1 MKLKIN
7 MLFASLLFSGV
18 VNAAIVNH
26 GDNNTSG
33 NNSVVIGNNN
43 KGKWQSVA
51 IGNENQAG
59 DQAIALGSFSEADDR
74 AIAIG
79 RTAKATVN
87 AAISIGNDSSA
98 NDWGSISL
106 GDRAVSTHSKL
117 TEDEY
122 KKATNPNGPI
132 SNVPG
137 SAIAIGQQ
145 TTAAGEHSVAIGGRY
160 AATNADNATALG
172 AGAQV
177 TIDNSVALGALSK
190 VGNNEIREGKSY
202 SSGENVSG
210 KAGVVSVGSKNNER
224 VITNVKG
231 GIEDTDAVN
240 VLQLKSVEKNAQTA
254 NDRATNL
261 ETRADSSEQ
270 AIRDTQNAA
279 QTANDRATNL
289 ETRADTSEQNIRDVQ
304 GAAQIAN
311 DRASS
316 LETRADG
323 VEAVNAQQDSTLA
336 DHDTRITSN
345 TSALTTK
352 VDKQVFADDQARQD
366 AALKSETTTR
376 TSQVAKLQSG
386 VDQAQATGDYA
397 NSRIDVANQNIE
409 ANRQASIATNK
420 RVAANT
426 AQLAN
431 HEQRITTLEQ
441 NTSARFSDLNSKIDD
456 NRKRASAGIAGV
468 AAMANIPQV
477 LEHQTFAIGAGAG
490 NTDGESALAVGFSA
504 RASQNTVVKASVS
517 NDTQHNFVVGA
528 GVAFGW

>member
-1 MKLKIN
+1 MKLTK
-7 MLFASLLFSGV
+7 L
-18 VNAAIVNH
+18 
-26 GDNNTSG
+26 
-33 NNSVVIGNNN
+33 
-43 KGKWQSVA
+43 
-51 IGNENQAG
+51 
-59 DQAIALGSFSEADDR
+59 AIALTLTATTSA
-74 AIAIG
+74 AIAAPNPYPSAYDRIQDSRADVTRDLINDHQNKITKNKVDSETRDTQLG
-79 RTAKATVN
+79 DRITSVDADLQSAKLG
-87 AAISIGNDSSA
+87 AISIND
-98 NDWGSISL
+98 
-106 GDRAVSTHSKL
+106 
-117 TEDEY
+117 
-122 KKATNPNGPI
+122 KADAALAGLNGK
-132 SNVPG
+132 VDQ
-137 SAIAIGQQ
+137 ATYDAGQQ
-145 TTAAGEHSVAIGGRY
+145 AQDEHITAVE
-160 AATNADNATALG
+160 G
-172 AGAQV
+172 A
-177 TIDNSVALGALSK
+177 
-190 VGNNEIREGKSY
+190 
-202 SSGENVSG
+202 
-210 KAGVVSVGSKNNER
+210 
-224 VITNVKG
+224 
-231 GIEDTDAVN
+231 
-240 VLQLKSVEKNAQTA
+240 AQTA

-304 GAAQIAN
+304 GAAQTAN
-311 DRASS
+311 DRAST

-323 VEAVNAQQDSTLA
+323 VEAMNAQQDSTLA

-345 TSALTTK
+345 TSALNTK

-441 NTSARFSDLNSKIDD
+441 NTSARFSDLNKQIDD

>member
-1 MKLKIN
+1 MKRTALVIALTLATTSA
-7 MLFASLLFSGV
+7 M
-18 VNAAIVNH
+18 AAPVFYTH
-26 GDNNTSG
+26 PWG
-33 NNSVVIGNNN
+33 NSVEANLN
-43 KGKWQSVA
+43 GKTALLNDHQ
-51 IGNENQAG
+51 
-59 DQAIALGSFSEADDR
+59 DQITQNRVDSESRD
-74 AIAIG
+74 
-79 RTAKATVN
+79 TL
-87 AAISIGNDSSA
+87 
-98 NDWGSISL
+98 L
-106 GDRAVSTHSKL
+106 GDRITSNTSAL
-117 TEDEY
+117 TTKVD
-122 KKATNPNGPI
+122 KQVFADDQ
-132 SNVPG
+132 
-137 SAIAIGQQ
+137 ARQD
-145 TTAAGEHSVAIGGRY
+145 AA
-160 AATNADNATALG
+160 
-172 AGAQV
+172 
-177 TIDNSVALGALSK
+177 
-190 VGNNEIREGKSY
+190 
-202 SSGENVSG
+202 
-210 KAGVVSVGSKNNER
+210 
-224 VITNVKG
+224 
-231 GIEDTDAVN
+231 
-240 VLQLKSVEKNAQTA
+240 LKSETTTRTSQVAKLQSGVDQAQATGDYA
-254 NDRATNL
+254 NSRIDV
-261 ETRADSSEQ
+261 
-270 AIRDTQNAA
+270 
-279 QTANDRATNL
+279 AN
-289 ETRADTSEQNIRDVQ
+289 QNIEANRQ
-304 GAAQIAN
+304 ASIA
-311 DRASS
+311 
-316 LETRADG
+316 
-323 VEAVNAQQDSTLA
+323 TLA

>member
-1 MKLKIN
+1 MNIAIGSDAKIGGGGGMN
-7 MLFASLLFSGV
+7 MA
-18 VNAAIVNH
+18 
-26 GDNNTSG
+26 
-33 NNSVVIGNNN
+33 IGNNATVDN
-43 KGKWQSVA
+43 VAVATA
-51 IGNENQAG
+51 IGN
-59 DQAIALGSFSEADDR
+59 R
-74 AIAIG
+74 
-79 RTAKATVN
+79 ATVT
-87 AAISIGNDSSA
+87 
-98 NDWGSISL
+98 
-106 GDRAVSTHSKL
+106 AV
-117 TEDEY
+117 
-122 KKATNPNGPI
+122 
-132 SNVPG
+132 
-137 SAIAIGQQ
+137 
-145 TTAAGEHSVAIGGRY
+145 
-160 AATNADNATALG
+160 
-172 AGAQV
+172 
-177 TIDNSVALGALSK
+177 NSVALGYGSVADRA
-190 VGNNEIREGKSY
+190 ET
-202 SSGENVSG
+202 
-210 KAGVVSVGSKNNER
+210 VSVGGNGTKR
-224 VITNVKG
+224 QITNVAAG
-231 GIEDTDAVN
+231 TVGTDAVN
-240 VLQLKSVEKNAQTA
+240 VNQLNDKAAETLKSA
-254 NDRATNL
+254 N
-261 ETRADSSEQ
+261 EYS
-270 AIRDTQNAA
+270 TQQITNAA
-279 QTANDRATNL
+279 QTANDRATHL

-304 GAAQIAN
+304 GAAQTAN
-311 DRASS
+311 DRAST

-345 TSALTTK
+345 TSALNTK

-441 NTSARFSDLNSKIDD
+441 NTSARFSDLNKQIDD

>member
-1 MKLKIN
+1 MKRTALVIALTLATTSA
-7 MLFASLLFSGV
+7 M
-18 VNAAIVNH
+18 AAPVFYTH
-26 GDNNTSG
+26 PWG
-33 NNSVVIGNNN
+33 NSVEANLN
-43 KGKWQSVA
+43 GKTALLNDHQ
-51 IGNENQAG
+51 
-59 DQAIALGSFSEADDR
+59 DQITQNRVDSESRD
-74 AIAIG
+74 
-79 RTAKATVN
+79 TL
-87 AAISIGNDSSA
+87 
-98 NDWGSISL
+98 L
-106 GDRAVSTHSKL
+106 GDR
-117 TEDEY
+117 
-122 KKATNPNGPI
+122 
-132 SNVPG
+132 
-137 SAIAIGQQ
+137 
-145 TTAAGEHSVAIGGRY
+145 
-160 AATNADNATALG
+160 
-172 AGAQV
+172 
-177 TIDNSVALGALSK
+177 
-190 VGNNEIREGKSY
+190 
-202 SSGENVSG
+202 
-210 KAGVVSVGSKNNER
+210 
-224 VITNVKG
+224 ITNV
-231 GIEDTDAVN
+231 DAD
-240 VLQLKSVEKNAQTA
+240 LQSAKLGAIVINDKADAALAGLNGKVDQATYDAGQQAQDDHITAVEGAAQTA

-431 HEQRITTLEQ
+431 HEQRITTLGQ

>member
-1 MKLKIN
+1 
-7 MLFASLLFSGV
+7 
-18 VNAAIVNH
+18 
-26 GDNNTSG
+26 
-33 NNSVVIGNNN
+33 
-43 KGKWQSVA
+43 
-51 IGNENQAG
+51 
-59 DQAIALGSFSEADDR
+59 
-74 AIAIG
+74 
-79 RTAKATVN
+79 
-87 AAISIGNDSSA
+87 
-98 NDWGSISL
+98 
-106 GDRAVSTHSKL
+106 
-117 TEDEY
+117 
-122 KKATNPNGPI
+122 
-132 SNVPG
+132 
-137 SAIAIGQQ
+137 
-145 TTAAGEHSVAIGGRY
+145 
-160 AATNADNATALG
+160 
-172 AGAQV
+172 
-177 TIDNSVALGALSK
+177 
-190 VGNNEIREGKSY
+190 
-202 SSGENVSG
+202 
-210 KAGVVSVGSKNNER
+210 
-224 VITNVKG
+224 
-231 GIEDTDAVN
+231 
-240 VLQLKSVEKNAQTA
+240 
-254 NDRATNL
+254 
-261 ETRADSSEQ
+261 
-270 AIRDTQNAA
+270 
-279 QTANDRATNL
+279 
-289 ETRADTSEQNIRDVQ
+289 
-304 GAAQIAN
+304 
-311 DRASS
+311 
-316 LETRADG
+316 DG

-345 TSALTTK
+345 TSALNTK

-441 NTSARFSDLNSKIDD
+441 NTSARFSDLNKQIDD

>member
-1 MKLKIN
+1 KIGGGGGMN
-7 MLFASLLFSGV
+7 MA
-18 VNAAIVNH
+18 
-26 GDNNTSG
+26 
-33 NNSVVIGNNN
+33 IGNNATVDN
-43 KGKWQSVA
+43 VAVATA
-51 IGNENQAG
+51 IGN
-59 DQAIALGSFSEADDR
+59 R
-74 AIAIG
+74 
-79 RTAKATVN
+79 ATVT
-87 AAISIGNDSSA
+87 
-98 NDWGSISL
+98 
-106 GDRAVSTHSKL
+106 AV
-117 TEDEY
+117 
-122 KKATNPNGPI
+122 
-132 SNVPG
+132 
-137 SAIAIGQQ
+137 
-145 TTAAGEHSVAIGGRY
+145 
-160 AATNADNATALG
+160 
-172 AGAQV
+172 
-177 TIDNSVALGALSK
+177 NSVALGYGSVADRA
-190 VGNNEIREGKSY
+190 ET
-202 SSGENVSG
+202 
-210 KAGVVSVGSKNNER
+210 VSVGGNGTKR
-224 VITNVKG
+224 QITNVAAG
-231 GIEDTDAVN
+231 TVGTDAVN
-240 VLQLKSVEKNAQTA
+240 VNQLNDKAAETLKSA
-254 NDRATNL
+254 N
-261 ETRADSSEQ
+261 EYS
-270 AIRDTQNAA
+270 TQQITNAA
-279 QTANDRATNL
+279 QTANDRATHL

-304 GAAQIAN
+304 GAAQTAN
-311 DRASS
+311 DRASTLETRADS
-316 LETRADG
+316 SEQAIRDVQGAAQTANDRASTLETRADG

-345 TSALTTK
+345 TSALNTK

-441 NTSARFSDLNSKIDD
+441 NTSARFSDLNKQIDD

>member
-1 MKLKIN
+1 MKRTAL
-7 MLFASLLFSGV
+7 V
-18 VNAAIVNH
+18 
-26 GDNNTSG
+26 
-33 NNSVVIGNNN
+33 
-43 KGKWQSVA
+43 
-51 IGNENQAG
+51 
-59 DQAIALGSFSEADDR
+59 IALTLATTSAMAAPTALLNDHQDQITQNRVDSESRD
-74 AIAIG
+74 
-79 RTAKATVN
+79 TL
-87 AAISIGNDSSA
+87 
-98 NDWGSISL
+98 L
-106 GDRAVSTHSKL
+106 GDR
-117 TEDEY
+117 
-122 KKATNPNGPI
+122 
-132 SNVPG
+132 
-137 SAIAIGQQ
+137 
-145 TTAAGEHSVAIGGRY
+145 
-160 AATNADNATALG
+160 
-172 AGAQV
+172 
-177 TIDNSVALGALSK
+177 
-190 VGNNEIREGKSY
+190 
-202 SSGENVSG
+202 
-210 KAGVVSVGSKNNER
+210 
-224 VITNVKG
+224 ITNV
-231 GIEDTDAVN
+231 DAD
-240 VLQLKSVEKNAQTA
+240 LQSAKLGAIVINDKADAALAGLNGKVDQATYDAGQQAQDDHITAVEGAAQTA

-352 VDKQVFADDQARQD
+352 VDKQVF
-366 AALKSETTTR
+366 
-376 TSQVAKLQSG
+376 
-386 VDQAQATGDYA
+386 QAQATGDYA

>member
-1 MKLKIN
+1 MKRTALVIALTLATTSA
-7 MLFASLLFSGV
+7 M
-18 VNAAIVNH
+18 AAPVFYTH
-26 GDNNTSG
+26 PWG
-33 NNSVVIGNNN
+33 NSVEANLN
-43 KGKWQSVA
+43 GKT
-51 IGNENQAG
+51 
-59 DQAIALGSFSEADDR
+59 ALLNDHQDKITQNRVDSESRD
-74 AIAIG
+74 
-79 RTAKATVN
+79 TL
-87 AAISIGNDSSA
+87 
-98 NDWGSISL
+98 L
-106 GDRAVSTHSKL
+106 GDR
-117 TEDEY
+117 
-122 KKATNPNGPI
+122 
-132 SNVPG
+132 
-137 SAIAIGQQ
+137 
-145 TTAAGEHSVAIGGRY
+145 
-160 AATNADNATALG
+160 
-172 AGAQV
+172 
-177 TIDNSVALGALSK
+177 
-190 VGNNEIREGKSY
+190 
-202 SSGENVSG
+202 
-210 KAGVVSVGSKNNER
+210 
-224 VITNVKG
+224 ITNV
-231 GIEDTDAVN
+231 DAD
-240 VLQLKSVEKNAQTA
+240 LQSAKLGAIVINDKADAALAGLNGKVDQATYDAGQQAQDDHITAVEG
-254 NDRATNL
+254 
-261 ETRADSSEQ
+261 
-270 AIRDTQNAA
+270 AA

-289 ETRADTSEQNIRDVQ
+289 EIRADTSEQNIRDVQ

>member
-1 MKLKIN
+1 MKRTALVIALTLATTSA
-7 MLFASLLFSGV
+7 M
-18 VNAAIVNH
+18 AAPVFYTH
-26 GDNNTSG
+26 PWG
-33 NNSVVIGNNN
+33 NSVEANLN
-43 KGKWQSVA
+43 GKTALLNDHQ
-51 IGNENQAG
+51 
-59 DQAIALGSFSEADDR
+59 DQITQNRVDSESRD
-74 AIAIG
+74 
-79 RTAKATVN
+79 TL
-87 AAISIGNDSSA
+87 
-98 NDWGSISL
+98 L
-106 GDRAVSTHSKL
+106 GDR
-117 TEDEY
+117 
-122 KKATNPNGPI
+122 
-132 SNVPG
+132 
-137 SAIAIGQQ
+137 
-145 TTAAGEHSVAIGGRY
+145 
-160 AATNADNATALG
+160 
-172 AGAQV
+172 
-177 TIDNSVALGALSK
+177 
-190 VGNNEIREGKSY
+190 
-202 SSGENVSG
+202 
-210 KAGVVSVGSKNNER
+210 
-224 VITNVKG
+224 ITNV
-231 GIEDTDAVN
+231 DAD
-240 VLQLKSVEKNAQTA
+240 LQSAKLGAIVINDKADAALAGLNGKVDQATYDAGQQAQDDHITAVEGAAQTA

-279 QTANDRATNL
+279 QTANDRAPNL
-289 ETRADTSEQNIRDVQ
+289 EPRADPSEQNIRDVQ

>member
-1 MKLKIN
+1 MKRTALVIALTLATTSA
-7 MLFASLLFSGV
+7 M
-18 VNAAIVNH
+18 AAPVFYTQPW
-26 GDNNTSG
+26 G
-33 NNSVVIGNNN
+33 NSVEANLN
-43 KGKWQSVA
+43 GKTALLNDHQ
-51 IGNENQAG
+51 
-59 DQAIALGSFSEADDR
+59 DQITQNRVDSESRD
-74 AIAIG
+74 
-79 RTAKATVN
+79 TL
-87 AAISIGNDSSA
+87 
-98 NDWGSISL
+98 L
-106 GDRAVSTHSKL
+106 GDR
-117 TEDEY
+117 
-122 KKATNPNGPI
+122 
-132 SNVPG
+132 
-137 SAIAIGQQ
+137 
-145 TTAAGEHSVAIGGRY
+145 
-160 AATNADNATALG
+160 
-172 AGAQV
+172 
-177 TIDNSVALGALSK
+177 
-190 VGNNEIREGKSY
+190 
-202 SSGENVSG
+202 
-210 KAGVVSVGSKNNER
+210 
-224 VITNVKG
+224 ITNV
-231 GIEDTDAVN
+231 DAD
-240 VLQLKSVEKNAQTA
+240 LQSAKLGAIVINDKADAALAGLNGKVDQATYDAGQQAQDDHITAVEGAAQTA

-345 TSALTTK
+345 TSALNTK

-441 NTSARFSDLNSKIDD
+441 NTSARFSDLNKQIDD

>member
-1 MKLKIN
+1 MNIAIGSNAKIGGGGGAN
-7 MLFASLLFSGV
+7 IA
-18 VNAAIVNH
+18 
-26 GDNNTSG
+26 
-33 NNSVVIGNNN
+33 IGNNATVDN
-43 KGKWQSVA
+43 VAAATA
-51 IGNENQAG
+51 IGN
-59 DQAIALGSFSEADDR
+59 R
-74 AIAIG
+74 
-79 RTAKATVN
+79 ATVT
-87 AAISIGNDSSA
+87 
-98 NDWGSISL
+98 
-106 GDRAVSTHSKL
+106 AV
-117 TEDEY
+117 
-122 KKATNPNGPI
+122 
-132 SNVPG
+132 
-137 SAIAIGQQ
+137 
-145 TTAAGEHSVAIGGRY
+145 
-160 AATNADNATALG
+160 
-172 AGAQV
+172 
-177 TIDNSVALGALSK
+177 NSVA
-190 VGNNEIREGKSY
+190 VGYGSVADRIGT
-202 SSGENVSG
+202 
-210 KAGVVSVGSKNNER
+210 VSVGGNGTER
-224 VITNVKG
+224 QITNVEAG
-231 GIEDTDAVN
+231 TVGTDAVN
-240 VLQLKSVEKNAQTA
+240 VNQLNDKAAETLKSANEYSTQQITQNRVDSESRDTLLGDRITNVDADLQSAKLGAIVINDKADAALAGLNGKVDQATYDAGQQAQDDHITAVEGAAQTA

>member
-1 MKLKIN
+1 MKRTALVIALTLATTSA
-7 MLFASLLFSGV
+7 M
-18 VNAAIVNH
+18 AAPVFYTQPW
-26 GDNNTSG
+26 G
-33 NNSVVIGNNN
+33 NSVEANLN
-43 KGKWQSVA
+43 GKTALLNDHQ
-51 IGNENQAG
+51 
-59 DQAIALGSFSEADDR
+59 DQITQNRVDSESRD
-74 AIAIG
+74 
-79 RTAKATVN
+79 TL
-87 AAISIGNDSSA
+87 
-98 NDWGSISL
+98 L
-106 GDRAVSTHSKL
+106 GDR
-117 TEDEY
+117 
-122 KKATNPNGPI
+122 
-132 SNVPG
+132 
-137 SAIAIGQQ
+137 
-145 TTAAGEHSVAIGGRY
+145 
-160 AATNADNATALG
+160 
-172 AGAQV
+172 
-177 TIDNSVALGALSK
+177 
-190 VGNNEIREGKSY
+190 
-202 SSGENVSG
+202 
-210 KAGVVSVGSKNNER
+210 
-224 VITNVKG
+224 ITNV
-231 GIEDTDAVN
+231 DAD
-240 VLQLKSVEKNAQTA
+240 LQSAKLGAIVINNKADAALAGLNGKVDQATYDAGQQAQDDHITAVEGAAQTA
-254 NDRATNL
+254 NDRATKL

-279 QTANDRATNL
+279 QTANDRATKL

>member
-1 MKLKIN
+1 MN
-7 MLFASLLFSGV
+7 MA
-18 VNAAIVNH
+18 
-26 GDNNTSG
+26 
-33 NNSVVIGNNN
+33 IGNNATVDN
-43 KGKWQSVA
+43 VAVATA
-51 IGNENQAG
+51 IGN
-59 DQAIALGSFSEADDR
+59 R
-74 AIAIG
+74 
-79 RTAKATVN
+79 ATVT
-87 AAISIGNDSSA
+87 
-98 NDWGSISL
+98 
-106 GDRAVSTHSKL
+106 AV
-117 TEDEY
+117 
-122 KKATNPNGPI
+122 
-132 SNVPG
+132 
-137 SAIAIGQQ
+137 
-145 TTAAGEHSVAIGGRY
+145 
-160 AATNADNATALG
+160 
-172 AGAQV
+172 
-177 TIDNSVALGALSK
+177 NSVALGYGSVADRA
-190 VGNNEIREGKSY
+190 ET
-202 SSGENVSG
+202 
-210 KAGVVSVGSKNNER
+210 VSVGGNGTKR
-224 VITNVKG
+224 QITNVAAG
-231 GIEDTDAVN
+231 TVGTDAVN
-240 VLQLKSVEKNAQTA
+240 VNQLNDKAAETLKSA
-254 NDRATNL
+254 N
-261 ETRADSSEQ
+261 EYS
-270 AIRDTQNAA
+270 TQQITNAA
-279 QTANDRATNL
+279 QTANDRATHL

-304 GAAQIAN
+304 GAAQTAN
-311 DRASS
+311 DRASTLETRADS
-316 LETRADG
+316 SEQAIRDVQGAAQTANDRASTLETRADG

-345 TSALTTK
+345 TSALNTK

-441 NTSARFSDLNSKIDD
+441 NTSARFSDLNKQIDD

>member
-1 MKLKIN
+1 MKRTALVIALTLATTSAMAAPVFYTHPWGNSVEANLNGKTALLNYHQDQITQN
-7 MLFASLLFSGV
+7 RVDSESRDTLLF
-18 VNAAIVNH
+18 
-26 GDNNTSG
+26 
-33 NNSVVIGNNN
+33 
-43 KGKWQSVA
+43 
-51 IGNENQAG
+51 
-59 DQAIALGSFSEADDR
+59 DR
-74 AIAIG
+74 
-79 RTAKATVN
+79 
-87 AAISIGNDSSA
+87 
-98 NDWGSISL
+98 
-106 GDRAVSTHSKL
+106 
-117 TEDEY
+117 
-122 KKATNPNGPI
+122 
-132 SNVPG
+132 
-137 SAIAIGQQ
+137 
-145 TTAAGEHSVAIGGRY
+145 
-160 AATNADNATALG
+160 
-172 AGAQV
+172 
-177 TIDNSVALGALSK
+177 
-190 VGNNEIREGKSY
+190 
-202 SSGENVSG
+202 
-210 KAGVVSVGSKNNER
+210 
-224 VITNVKG
+224 ITNV
-231 GIEDTDAVN
+231 DAD
-240 VLQLKSVEKNAQTA
+240 LQSAKLGAIVINDKADAALAGLNGKVDQATYDAGQQAQDDHITAVEGAAQTA

>member
-1 MKLKIN
+1 MKRTALVIALTLATTSA
-7 MLFASLLFSGV
+7 M
-18 VNAAIVNH
+18 AAPVCYTH
-26 GDNNTSG
+26 PWG
-33 NNSVVIGNNN
+33 NSVEANLN
-43 KGKWQSVA
+43 GKTALLNDHQ
-51 IGNENQAG
+51 
-59 DQAIALGSFSEADDR
+59 DQITQNRVDSESRD
-74 AIAIG
+74 
-79 RTAKATVN
+79 TL
-87 AAISIGNDSSA
+87 
-98 NDWGSISL
+98 L
-106 GDRAVSTHSKL
+106 GDR
-117 TEDEY
+117 
-122 KKATNPNGPI
+122 
-132 SNVPG
+132 
-137 SAIAIGQQ
+137 
-145 TTAAGEHSVAIGGRY
+145 
-160 AATNADNATALG
+160 
-172 AGAQV
+172 
-177 TIDNSVALGALSK
+177 
-190 VGNNEIREGKSY
+190 
-202 SSGENVSG
+202 
-210 KAGVVSVGSKNNER
+210 
-224 VITNVKG
+224 ITNV
-231 GIEDTDAVN
+231 DAD
-240 VLQLKSVEKNAQTA
+240 LQSAKLGAIVINDKADAALAGLNGKVDQATYDAGQQAQDDHITAVEGAAQTA

>member
-1 MKLKIN
+1 MKRTALVIALTLATTSA
-7 MLFASLLFSGV
+7 M
-18 VNAAIVNH
+18 AAPVFYTWPW
-26 GDNNTSG
+26 G
-33 NNSVVIGNNN
+33 NSVEANLN
-43 KGKWQSVA
+43 GKTALLNDHQ
-51 IGNENQAG
+51 
-59 DQAIALGSFSEADDR
+59 DQITQNRVDSESRD
-74 AIAIG
+74 
-79 RTAKATVN
+79 TL
-87 AAISIGNDSSA
+87 
-98 NDWGSISL
+98 L
-106 GDRAVSTHSKL
+106 GDR
-117 TEDEY
+117 
-122 KKATNPNGPI
+122 
-132 SNVPG
+132 
-137 SAIAIGQQ
+137 
-145 TTAAGEHSVAIGGRY
+145 
-160 AATNADNATALG
+160 
-172 AGAQV
+172 
-177 TIDNSVALGALSK
+177 
-190 VGNNEIREGKSY
+190 
-202 SSGENVSG
+202 
-210 KAGVVSVGSKNNER
+210 
-224 VITNVKG
+224 ITNV
-231 GIEDTDAVN
+231 DAD
-240 VLQLKSVEKNAQTA
+240 LQSAKLGAIVINNKADAALAGLNGKVDQATYDAGQQAQDDHITAVEGAAQTA
-254 NDRATNL
+254 NDRATKL

-279 QTANDRATNL
+279 QTANDRATKL

>member
-1 MKLKIN
+1 MKRTALVIALTLATTSAMAAPVFYTHPWGNSVEANLNGKTALLNDHQDQITQN
-7 MLFASLLFSGV
+7 RVDSESRDTLLF
-18 VNAAIVNH
+18 
-26 GDNNTSG
+26 
-33 NNSVVIGNNN
+33 
-43 KGKWQSVA
+43 
-51 IGNENQAG
+51 
-59 DQAIALGSFSEADDR
+59 DR
-74 AIAIG
+74 
-79 RTAKATVN
+79 
-87 AAISIGNDSSA
+87 
-98 NDWGSISL
+98 
-106 GDRAVSTHSKL
+106 
-117 TEDEY
+117 
-122 KKATNPNGPI
+122 
-132 SNVPG
+132 
-137 SAIAIGQQ
+137 
-145 TTAAGEHSVAIGGRY
+145 
-160 AATNADNATALG
+160 
-172 AGAQV
+172 
-177 TIDNSVALGALSK
+177 
-190 VGNNEIREGKSY
+190 
-202 SSGENVSG
+202 
-210 KAGVVSVGSKNNER
+210 
-224 VITNVKG
+224 ITNV
-231 GIEDTDAVN
+231 DAD
-240 VLQLKSVEKNAQTA
+240 LQSAKLGAIVINDKADAALAGLNGKVDQATYDAGQQAQDDHITAVEGAAQTA

>member
-1 MKLKIN
+1 MKRTALVIALTLATTSA
-7 MLFASLLFSGV
+7 M
-18 VNAAIVNH
+18 AAPVFYTH
-26 GDNNTSG
+26 PWG
-33 NNSVVIGNNN
+33 NSVEANLN
-43 KGKWQSVA
+43 GKTALLNDHQ
-51 IGNENQAG
+51 
-59 DQAIALGSFSEADDR
+59 DQITQNRVDSESRD
-74 AIAIG
+74 
-79 RTAKATVN
+79 TL
-87 AAISIGNDSSA
+87 
-98 NDWGSISL
+98 L
-106 GDRAVSTHSKL
+106 GDR
-117 TEDEY
+117 
-122 KKATNPNGPI
+122 
-132 SNVPG
+132 
-137 SAIAIGQQ
+137 
-145 TTAAGEHSVAIGGRY
+145 
-160 AATNADNATALG
+160 
-172 AGAQV
+172 
-177 TIDNSVALGALSK
+177 
-190 VGNNEIREGKSY
+190 
-202 SSGENVSG
+202 
-210 KAGVVSVGSKNNER
+210 
-224 VITNVKG
+224 ITNV
-231 GIEDTDAVN
+231 DAD
-240 VLQLKSVEKNAQTA
+240 LQSAKLGAIVINDKADAALAGLNGKVDQATYDAGQQAQDDHITAVEGAAQTA

-279 QTANDRATNL
+279 QTANDRATN
-289 ETRADTSEQNIRDVQ
+289 
-304 GAAQIAN
+304 
-311 DRASS
+311 

>member
-1 MKLKIN
+1 MKLTK
-7 MLFASLLFSGV
+7 L
-18 VNAAIVNH
+18 
-26 GDNNTSG
+26 
-33 NNSVVIGNNN
+33 
-43 KGKWQSVA
+43 
-51 IGNENQAG
+51 
-59 DQAIALGSFSEADDR
+59 AIALTLTATTSA
-74 AIAIG
+74 AIAAPNPSPSAYDRIQ
-79 RTAKATVN
+79 
-87 AAISIGNDSSA
+87 DS
-98 NDWGSISL
+98 
-106 GDRAVSTHSKL
+106 
-117 TEDEY
+117 
-122 KKATNPNGPI
+122 
-132 SNVPG
+132 
-137 SAIAIGQQ
+137 
-145 TTAAGEHSVAIGGRY
+145 
-160 AATNADNATALG
+160 
-172 AGAQV
+172 
-177 TIDNSVALGALSK
+177 
-190 VGNNEIREGKSY
+190 
-202 SSGENVSG
+202 
-210 KAGVVSVGSKNNER
+210 
-224 VITNVKG
+224 
-231 GIEDTDAVN
+231 
-240 VLQLKSVEKNAQTA
+240 
-254 NDRATNL
+254 
-261 ETRADSSEQ
+261 RADSSKQ

-304 GAAQIAN
+304 GAAQTAN
-311 DRASS
+311 DRAST

-345 TSALTTK
+345 TSALNTK

-441 NTSARFSDLNSKIDD
+441 NTSARFSDLNKQIDD

>member
-1 MKLKIN
+1 M
-7 MLFASLLFSGV
+7 A
-18 VNAAIVNH
+18 
-26 GDNNTSG
+26 
-33 NNSVVIGNNN
+33 IGNNATVDN
-43 KGKWQSVA
+43 VAVATA
-51 IGNENQAG
+51 IGN
-59 DQAIALGSFSEADDR
+59 R
-74 AIAIG
+74 
-79 RTAKATVN
+79 ATVT
-87 AAISIGNDSSA
+87 
-98 NDWGSISL
+98 
-106 GDRAVSTHSKL
+106 AV
-117 TEDEY
+117 
-122 KKATNPNGPI
+122 
-132 SNVPG
+132 
-137 SAIAIGQQ
+137 
-145 TTAAGEHSVAIGGRY
+145 
-160 AATNADNATALG
+160 
-172 AGAQV
+172 
-177 TIDNSVALGALSK
+177 NSVALGYGSVADRA
-190 VGNNEIREGKSY
+190 ET
-202 SSGENVSG
+202 
-210 KAGVVSVGSKNNER
+210 VSVGGNGTKR
-224 VITNVKG
+224 QITNVAAG
-231 GIEDTDAVN
+231 TVGTDAVN
-240 VLQLKSVEKNAQTA
+240 VNQLNDKAAETLKSA
-254 NDRATNL
+254 N
-261 ETRADSSEQ
+261 EYS
-270 AIRDTQNAA
+270 TQQITNAA
-279 QTANDRATNL
+279 QTANDRATHL

-304 GAAQIAN
+304 GAAQTAN
-311 DRASS
+311 DRASTLETRADS
-316 LETRADG
+316 SEQAIRDVQGAAQTANDRASTLETRADG

-345 TSALTTK
+345 TSALNTK

-441 NTSARFSDLNSKIDD
+441 NTSARFSDLNKQIDD

>member
-1 MKLKIN
+1 MKLTK
-7 MLFASLLFSGV
+7 L
-18 VNAAIVNH
+18 
-26 GDNNTSG
+26 
-33 NNSVVIGNNN
+33 
-43 KGKWQSVA
+43 
-51 IGNENQAG
+51 
-59 DQAIALGSFSEADDR
+59 AIALTLTATTSA
-74 AIAIG
+74 AIAAPNPSPSAYDRIQDSRADVTRDLINDHQNKITKNKVDSETRDTQLG
-79 RTAKATVN
+79 DRITSVDADLQSTKLG
-87 AAISIGNDSSA
+87 AISIND
-98 NDWGSISL
+98 
-106 GDRAVSTHSKL
+106 
-117 TEDEY
+117 
-122 KKATNPNGPI
+122 KADAALAGLNGK
-132 SNVPG
+132 VDQ
-137 SAIAIGQQ
+137 ATYDAGQQ
-145 TTAAGEHSVAIGGRY
+145 AQDEHITAVE
-160 AATNADNATALG
+160 G
-172 AGAQV
+172 A
-177 TIDNSVALGALSK
+177 
-190 VGNNEIREGKSY
+190 
-202 SSGENVSG
+202 
-210 KAGVVSVGSKNNER
+210 
-224 VITNVKG
+224 
-231 GIEDTDAVN
+231 
-240 VLQLKSVEKNAQTA
+240 AQTA

-304 GAAQIAN
+304 GAAQTAN
-311 DRASS
+311 DRAST

-323 VEAVNAQQDSTLA
+323 VEAMNAQQDSTLA

-345 TSALTTK
+345 TSALNTK

-441 NTSARFSDLNSKIDD
+441 NTSARFSDLNKQIDD

>member
-1 MKLKIN
+1 MKRTALVIALTLATTSA
-7 MLFASLLFSGV
+7 M
-18 VNAAIVNH
+18 AAPVFYTQPW
-26 GDNNTSG
+26 G
-33 NNSVVIGNNN
+33 NSVEANLN
-43 KGKWQSVA
+43 GKTALLNDHQ
-51 IGNENQAG
+51 
-59 DQAIALGSFSEADDR
+59 DQITQNRVDSESRD
-74 AIAIG
+74 
-79 RTAKATVN
+79 TL
-87 AAISIGNDSSA
+87 
-98 NDWGSISL
+98 L
-106 GDRAVSTHSKL
+106 GDR
-117 TEDEY
+117 
-122 KKATNPNGPI
+122 
-132 SNVPG
+132 
-137 SAIAIGQQ
+137 
-145 TTAAGEHSVAIGGRY
+145 
-160 AATNADNATALG
+160 
-172 AGAQV
+172 
-177 TIDNSVALGALSK
+177 
-190 VGNNEIREGKSY
+190 
-202 SSGENVSG
+202 
-210 KAGVVSVGSKNNER
+210 
-224 VITNVKG
+224 ITNV
-231 GIEDTDAVN
+231 DAD
-240 VLQLKSVEKNAQTA
+240 LQSAKLGAIVINDKADAALAGLNGKVDQATYDAGQQAQDDHITAVEGAAQTA

-323 VEAVNAQQDSTLA
+323 VEAVNAQQDSTLADHDTRITSNTSALTTKVDKQVFADDQARQDAALKSETTTRTSQVAKLQSGVDQAQATGDYANSRIDVANQNIEANRQASIATLA

>member
-1 MKLKIN
+1 MKRTALVIALTLATTSA
-7 MLFASLLFSGV
+7 M
-18 VNAAIVNH
+18 AAPVFYTQPW
-26 GDNNTSG
+26 G
-33 NNSVVIGNNN
+33 NSVEANLT
-43 KGKWQSVA
+43 GKTALLNDHQ
-51 IGNENQAG
+51 
-59 DQAIALGSFSEADDR
+59 DQITQNRVDSESRD
-74 AIAIG
+74 
-79 RTAKATVN
+79 TL
-87 AAISIGNDSSA
+87 
-98 NDWGSISL
+98 L
-106 GDRAVSTHSKL
+106 GDR
-117 TEDEY
+117 
-122 KKATNPNGPI
+122 
-132 SNVPG
+132 
-137 SAIAIGQQ
+137 
-145 TTAAGEHSVAIGGRY
+145 
-160 AATNADNATALG
+160 
-172 AGAQV
+172 
-177 TIDNSVALGALSK
+177 
-190 VGNNEIREGKSY
+190 
-202 SSGENVSG
+202 
-210 KAGVVSVGSKNNER
+210 
-224 VITNVKG
+224 ITNV
-231 GIEDTDAVN
+231 DAD
-240 VLQLKSVEKNAQTA
+240 LQSAKLGAIVINDKADAALAGLNGKVDQATYDAGQQAQDDHITAVEGAAQTA

-261 ETRADSSEQ
+261 ETRADSSEK
-270 AIRDTQNAA
+270 AIRDVQGAA
-279 QTANDRATNL
+279 QTANDRAST
-289 ETRADTSEQNIRDVQ
+289 
-304 GAAQIAN
+304 
-311 DRASS
+311 

-345 TSALTTK
+345 TSALNTK

-441 NTSARFSDLNSKIDD
+441 NTSARFSDLNKQIDD

>member
-1 MKLKIN
+1 MKRTALVIALTLATTSA
-7 MLFASLLFSGV
+7 M
-18 VNAAIVNH
+18 AAPVFYTH
-26 GDNNTSG
+26 PWG
-33 NNSVVIGNNN
+33 NSVEANLN
-43 KGKWQSVA
+43 GKTALLNDHQ
-51 IGNENQAG
+51 
-59 DQAIALGSFSEADDR
+59 DQITQNRVDSESRD
-74 AIAIG
+74 
-79 RTAKATVN
+79 TL
-87 AAISIGNDSSA
+87 
-98 NDWGSISL
+98 L
-106 GDRAVSTHSKL
+106 GDR
-117 TEDEY
+117 
-122 KKATNPNGPI
+122 
-132 SNVPG
+132 
-137 SAIAIGQQ
+137 
-145 TTAAGEHSVAIGGRY
+145 
-160 AATNADNATALG
+160 
-172 AGAQV
+172 
-177 TIDNSVALGALSK
+177 
-190 VGNNEIREGKSY
+190 
-202 SSGENVSG
+202 
-210 KAGVVSVGSKNNER
+210 
-224 VITNVKG
+224 ITNV
-231 GIEDTDAVN
+231 DAD
-240 VLQLKSVEKNAQTA
+240 LQSAKLGAIVINDKADAALAGLNGKVDQATYDAGQQAQDDHITAVEG
-254 NDRATNL
+254 
-261 ETRADSSEQ
+261 
-270 AIRDTQNAA
+270 AA

>member
-1 MKLKIN
+1 MNIAIGSDAKIGGGGGMN
-7 MLFASLLFSGV
+7 MA
-18 VNAAIVNH
+18 
-26 GDNNTSG
+26 
-33 NNSVVIGNNN
+33 IGNNATVDN
-43 KGKWQSVA
+43 VAVATA
-51 IGNENQAG
+51 IGN
-59 DQAIALGSFSEADDR
+59 R
-74 AIAIG
+74 
-79 RTAKATVN
+79 ATVT
-87 AAISIGNDSSA
+87 
-98 NDWGSISL
+98 
-106 GDRAVSTHSKL
+106 AV
-117 TEDEY
+117 
-122 KKATNPNGPI
+122 
-132 SNVPG
+132 
-137 SAIAIGQQ
+137 
-145 TTAAGEHSVAIGGRY
+145 
-160 AATNADNATALG
+160 
-172 AGAQV
+172 
-177 TIDNSVALGALSK
+177 NSVALGYGSVADRA
-190 VGNNEIREGKSY
+190 ET
-202 SSGENVSG
+202 
-210 KAGVVSVGSKNNER
+210 VSVGGNGTKR
-224 VITNVKG
+224 QITNVAAG
-231 GIEDTDAVN
+231 TVGTDAVN
-240 VLQLKSVEKNAQTA
+240 VNQLNDKAAETLKSA
-254 NDRATNL
+254 N
-261 ETRADSSEQ
+261 EYS
-270 AIRDTQNAA
+270 TQQITNAA
-279 QTANDRATNL
+279 QTANDRATHL

-304 GAAQIAN
+304 GAAQTAN
-311 DRASS
+311 DRASTLETRADS
-316 LETRADG
+316 SEQAIRDVQGAAQTANDRASTLETRADG

-345 TSALTTK
+345 TSALNTK

-441 NTSARFSDLNSKIDD
+441 NTSARFSDLNKQIDD

>member
-1 MKLKIN
+1 GGGGGMN
-7 MLFASLLFSGV
+7 MA
-18 VNAAIVNH
+18 
-26 GDNNTSG
+26 
-33 NNSVVIGNNN
+33 IGNNATVDN
-43 KGKWQSVA
+43 VAVATA
-51 IGNENQAG
+51 IGN
-59 DQAIALGSFSEADDR
+59 R
-74 AIAIG
+74 
-79 RTAKATVN
+79 ATVT
-87 AAISIGNDSSA
+87 
-98 NDWGSISL
+98 
-106 GDRAVSTHSKL
+106 AV
-117 TEDEY
+117 
-122 KKATNPNGPI
+122 
-132 SNVPG
+132 
-137 SAIAIGQQ
+137 
-145 TTAAGEHSVAIGGRY
+145 
-160 AATNADNATALG
+160 
-172 AGAQV
+172 
-177 TIDNSVALGALSK
+177 NSVALGYGSVADRA
-190 VGNNEIREGKSY
+190 ET
-202 SSGENVSG
+202 
-210 KAGVVSVGSKNNER
+210 VSVGGNGTKR
-224 VITNVKG
+224 QITNVAAG
-231 GIEDTDAVN
+231 TVGTDAVN
-240 VLQLKSVEKNAQTA
+240 VNQLNDKAAETLKSA
-254 NDRATNL
+254 N
-261 ETRADSSEQ
+261 EYS
-270 AIRDTQNAA
+270 TQQITNAA
-279 QTANDRATNL
+279 QTANDRATHL

-304 GAAQIAN
+304 GAAQTAN
-311 DRASS
+311 DRASTLETRADS
-316 LETRADG
+316 SEQAIRDVQGAAQTANDRASTLETRADG

-345 TSALTTK
+345 TSALNTK

-441 NTSARFSDLNSKIDD
+441 NTSARFSDLNKQIDD

>member
-1 MKLKIN
+1 

-18 VNAAIVNH
+18 VNATIVNH

-87 AAISIGNDSSA
+87 EAISIGNDSSA

-254 NDRATNL
+254 NDRATN
-261 ETRADSSEQ
+261 
-270 AIRDTQNAA
+270 
-279 QTANDRATNL
+279 
-289 ETRADTSEQNIRDVQ
+289 
-304 GAAQIAN
+304 
-311 DRASS
+311 

>member
-1 MKLKIN
+1 MKRTAL
-7 MLFASLLFSGV
+7 V
-18 VNAAIVNH
+18 
-26 GDNNTSG
+26 
-33 NNSVVIGNNN
+33 
-43 KGKWQSVA
+43 
-51 IGNENQAG
+51 
-59 DQAIALGSFSEADDR
+59 IALTLATTSAMAAPVFYTQPWGNRVEANLNGKTALLNDHQDQITQNRVDSESRD
-74 AIAIG
+74 
-79 RTAKATVN
+79 TL
-87 AAISIGNDSSA
+87 
-98 NDWGSISL
+98 L
-106 GDRAVSTHSKL
+106 GDR
-117 TEDEY
+117 
-122 KKATNPNGPI
+122 
-132 SNVPG
+132 
-137 SAIAIGQQ
+137 
-145 TTAAGEHSVAIGGRY
+145 
-160 AATNADNATALG
+160 
-172 AGAQV
+172 
-177 TIDNSVALGALSK
+177 
-190 VGNNEIREGKSY
+190 
-202 SSGENVSG
+202 
-210 KAGVVSVGSKNNER
+210 
-224 VITNVKG
+224 ITNV
-231 GIEDTDAVN
+231 DAD
-240 VLQLKSVEKNAQTA
+240 LQSAKLGAIVINDKADAALAGLNGKVDQATYDAGQQAQDDHITAVEGAAQTA

>member
-1 MKLKIN
+1 MTTWHNTIYNMRSSNKMKLKIN

-87 AAISIGNDSSA
+87 EAISIGNDSSA

-240 VLQLKSVEKNAQTA
+240 VLQLKSVEKNANSYTD
-254 NDRATNL
+254 NKVNNIDNKVNNIDNKVNNIDNKVNELYKKVDRGL
-261 ETRADSSEQ
+261 
-270 AIRDTQNAA
+270 
-279 QTANDRATNL
+279 
-289 ETRADTSEQNIRDVQ
+289 
-304 GAAQIAN
+304 
-311 DRASS
+311 ASS
-316 LETRADG
+316 AALNGLFQPYNVGNFNVTAGIGGYRSETAIAIGSGYRFNENLAAKAG
-323 VEAVNAQQDSTLA
+323 ISTS
-336 DHDTRITSN
+336 TSN
-345 TSALTTK
+345 TSS
-352 VDKQVFADDQARQD
+352 VM
-366 AALKSETTTR
+366 
-376 TSQVAKLQSG
+376 
-386 VDQAQATGDYA
+386 Y
-397 NSRIDVANQNIE
+397 
-409 ANRQASIATNK
+409 
-420 RVAANT
+420 
-426 AQLAN
+426 
-431 HEQRITTLEQ
+431 
-441 NTSARFSDLNSKIDD
+441 NTS
-456 NRKRASAGIAGV
+456 V
-468 AAMANIPQV
+468 
-477 LEHQTFAIGAGAG
+477 
-490 NTDGESALAVGFSA
+490 
-504 RASQNTVVKASVS
+504 
-517 NDTQHNFVVGA
+517 NFE
-528 GVAFGW
+528 W

>member
-1 MKLKIN
+1 MKRTALVIALTLATTSA
-7 MLFASLLFSGV
+7 M
-18 VNAAIVNH
+18 AAPVFYTH
-26 GDNNTSG
+26 PWG
-33 NNSVVIGNNN
+33 NSVEANLN
-43 KGKWQSVA
+43 GK
-51 IGNENQAG
+51 
-59 DQAIALGSFSEADDR
+59 
-74 AIAIG
+74 
-79 RTAKATVN
+79 
-87 AAISIGNDSSA
+87 
-98 NDWGSISL
+98 
-106 GDRAVSTHSKL
+106 
-117 TEDEY
+117 
-122 KKATNPNGPI
+122 
-132 SNVPG
+132 
-137 SAIAIGQQ
+137 
-145 TTAAGEHSVAIGGRY
+145 
-160 AATNADNATALG
+160 TALLNDH
-172 AGAQV
+172 QDQI
-177 TIDNSVALGALSK
+177 TQN
-190 VGNNEIREGKSY
+190 
-202 SSGENVSG
+202 
-210 KAGVVSVGSKNNER
+210 R
-224 VITNVKG
+224 V
-231 GIEDTDAVN
+231 
-240 VLQLKSVEKNAQTA
+240 
-254 NDRATNL
+254 
-261 ETRADSSEQ
+261 DSES
-270 AIRDTQNAA
+270 RDTLLG
-279 QTANDRATNL
+279 DRATNL

-311 DRASS
+311 DRASSLETRADGVEAVNAQQDSTLADHDTRITSNTSALTTKVDKQVFADDQARQDAALKSETTTRTSQVAKLQYRASS

>member
-1 MKLKIN
+1 MKRTALVIALTLATTSA
-7 MLFASLLFSGV
+7 M
-18 VNAAIVNH
+18 AAPVFYTH
-26 GDNNTSG
+26 PWG
-33 NNSVVIGNNN
+33 NSVEANLN
-43 KGKWQSVA
+43 GKTALLNDHQ
-51 IGNENQAG
+51 
-59 DQAIALGSFSEADDR
+59 DQITQNRVDSESRD
-74 AIAIG
+74 
-79 RTAKATVN
+79 TL
-87 AAISIGNDSSA
+87 
-98 NDWGSISL
+98 L
-106 GDRAVSTHSKL
+106 GDR
-117 TEDEY
+117 
-122 KKATNPNGPI
+122 
-132 SNVPG
+132 
-137 SAIAIGQQ
+137 
-145 TTAAGEHSVAIGGRY
+145 
-160 AATNADNATALG
+160 
-172 AGAQV
+172 
-177 TIDNSVALGALSK
+177 
-190 VGNNEIREGKSY
+190 
-202 SSGENVSG
+202 
-210 KAGVVSVGSKNNER
+210 
-224 VITNVKG
+224 ITNV
-231 GIEDTDAVN
+231 DAD
-240 VLQLKSVEKNAQTA
+240 LQSAKLGAIVINDKADAALAGLNGKVDQATYDAGQQAQDDHITAVEGAAQTA

>member
-1 MKLKIN
+1 MKRTALVIALTLATTSA
-7 MLFASLLFSGV
+7 M
-18 VNAAIVNH
+18 AAPMFYTH
-26 GDNNTSG
+26 PWG
-33 NNSVVIGNNN
+33 NSVEANLN
-43 KGKWQSVA
+43 GKTALLNDHQ
-51 IGNENQAG
+51 
-59 DQAIALGSFSEADDR
+59 DQITQNRVDSESRD
-74 AIAIG
+74 
-79 RTAKATVN
+79 TL
-87 AAISIGNDSSA
+87 
-98 NDWGSISL
+98 L
-106 GDRAVSTHSKL
+106 GDR
-117 TEDEY
+117 
-122 KKATNPNGPI
+122 
-132 SNVPG
+132 
-137 SAIAIGQQ
+137 
-145 TTAAGEHSVAIGGRY
+145 
-160 AATNADNATALG
+160 
-172 AGAQV
+172 
-177 TIDNSVALGALSK
+177 
-190 VGNNEIREGKSY
+190 
-202 SSGENVSG
+202 
-210 KAGVVSVGSKNNER
+210 
-224 VITNVKG
+224 ITNV
-231 GIEDTDAVN
+231 DAD
-240 VLQLKSVEKNAQTA
+240 LQSAKLGAIVINDKADAALAGLNGKVDQATYDAGQQAQDDHITAVEGAAQTA